1 MAITKTNFI
10 NYTRCPRYC
19 VLEKI
24 RKDKLDS
31 KMTVEEYMKQ
41 EENEKQKELLDQM
54 FEMNEETDEEVDL
67 TNITDEQLEAMM
79 EYYKKVEL
87 LSGKA
92 VEKTFGG
99 KSIYSLNTYNQESFD
114 FIKDGI
120 RYLCYVD
127 IYNETDKEINIIEV
141 KATTSNKLLKMEYG
155 KRKTKNNDE
164 QKFKLFE
171 KTKNNIYRFKP
182 YIGIDEKLIKSF
194 MTKIATLENRFSNE
208 GKYIY
213 DLAVQRYIIE
223 NDMKANK
230 IKKPINYYLAV
241 LNHEYIYDG
250 ESDYETDINGNE
262 IISFFE
268 LSILTKDMMD
278 LIESDDERLKSYLLE
293 KNEYPT
299 KFSKACALKS
309 NTQCIYK
316 DICYKDIPKEN
327 ASYNYMNFQSFNDNG
342 VKLNKYDLLNEGYY
356 KLLDIP
362 EEWIKNPN
370 HFIQRKCFKENIEY
384 INKNKIKK
392 GLDQIKYPIY
402 HLDFET
408 FPCPIPRFKG
418 EVPYTQSP
426 FEFSLHIEREPGVCD
441 KETDNYVFLAKTNK
455 DERKELTKE
464 LVKRINTDKG
474 CMLAQ
479 NVPFEKRVI
488 KHLGEVYP
496 EYKEQ
501 LMKIY
506 DMGFDLLWVV
516 RNNKEMYKY
525 LGYDELEAKVVNF
538 YNKDLNGS
546 YSIKKTLPVF
556 TDLSYKD
563 LEIGNGTEALVE
575 YSKFD
580 KMDNKTLEKT
590 RNNLIIYC
598 KQDTWAMV
606 EILRGLRKKV
616 K

>member
-1 MAITKTNFI
+1 
-10 NYTRCPRYC
+10 
-19 VLEKI
+19 
-24 RKDKLDS
+24 
-31 KMTVEEYMKQ
+31 
-41 EENEKQKELLDQM
+41 
-54 FEMNEETDEEVDL
+54 
-67 TNITDEQLEAMM
+67 
-79 EYYKKVEL
+79 
-87 LSGKA
+87 
-92 VEKTFGG
+92 
-99 KSIYSLNTYNQESFD
+99 
-114 FIKDGI
+114 
-120 RYLCYVD
+120 
-127 IYNETDKEINIIEV
+127 
-141 KATTSNKLLKMEYG
+141 
-155 KRKTKNNDE
+155 
-164 QKFKLFE
+164 
-171 KTKNNIYRFKP
+171 
-182 YIGIDEKLIKSF
+182 
-194 MTKIATLENRFSNE
+194 
-208 GKYIY
+208 
-213 DLAVQRYIIE
+213 
-223 NDMKANK
+223 
-230 IKKPINYYLAV
+230 
-241 LNHEYIYDG
+241 
-250 ESDYETDINGNE
+250 
-262 IISFFE
+262 
-268 LSILTKDMMD
+268 
-278 LIESDDERLKSYLLE
+278 
-293 KNEYPT
+293 
-299 KFSKACALKS
+299 
-309 NTQCIYK
+309 
-316 DICYKDIPKEN
+316 
-327 ASYNYMNFQSFNDNG
+327 MNFQSFNDNG